1 MAGPR
6 AGCAG
11 RARRAGGRGRRG
23 CRRRQGNKTR
33 TVAER
38 FAWVH
43 SVERLKIAE
52 RLSAQRP
59 AGRGPL
65 NVCLQVNVSGEA
77 SKSGCAPE
85 EAAAL
90 AQAIA
95 RLPAL
100 RLRGL
105 MAIPAPADDEMQ
117 QRLPFRELR
126 RIYESLSEMLRE
138 ERETDRDGEL
148 NLRLFNL
155 SRVDGR
161 TLDRVVDAVLRH
173 QRWSTGCA
181 DCTMASG
188 AGDGASACPIR
199 LNRDLLLGDEV
210 TPGDGNALFRRRLG
224 ELFEIASANG
234 RHVPIR
240 QVFALVANIVLGD
253 AGNPDQPLLTCAEA
267 RARAWEGSYRLT
279 NPYDN
284 AVGINLR
291 AERRQGNA
299 MFGVLGA
306 FGLGQETNNVVDD
319 LLLHGRPEPVLR
331 ATEACDPTYGQ
342 RLFEMQRNAYVRG
355 GPTAFAPE
363 EFGSGIEAQR
373 RRLFFR
379 LPAEAPANGG
389 EAARSASGLTPWSL
403 TVFHHG
409 GLYLRFRDALQL
421 RSDAN
426 LVYRISRL
434 LIRGM
439 NRTLTGLMTDDSEQ
453 LWLAGAVGRT
463 DDPTG
468 RVAVNDAISLAGGG
482 SLFHVAI
489 EHDEQR
495 GRPRLTVGSV
505 FSIGRM
511 SSLDL
516 RPILFEYLVRVAN
529 GSLPSSFS
537 RQCHQEIRR
546 FAMMLSQDLT
556 LLQQRLTGSGVGT
569 RIGILHL
576 NETGA
581 IQRENIEV
589 GQR

>member
-1 MAGPR
+1 
-6 AGCAG
+6 
-11 RARRAGGRGRRG
+11 
-23 CRRRQGNKTR
+23 
-33 TVAER
+33 
-38 FAWVH
+38 
-43 SVERLKIAE
+43 
-52 RLSAQRP
+52 
-59 AGRGPL
+59 
-65 NVCLQVNVSGEA
+65 
-77 SKSGCAPE
+77 
-85 EAAAL
+85 
-90 AQAIA
+90 
-95 RLPAL
+95 
-100 RLRGL
+100 
-105 MAIPAPADDEMQ
+105 
-117 QRLPFRELR
+117 
-126 RIYESLSEMLRE
+126 MLRE